1 MDLQLKLS
9 QQEKIGVGKISKYTK
24 SLTEFLSSLAEKAKD
39 ADAFFLTYI
48 NLTNLAVAFM
58 LLALSIR

>member
-24 SLTEFLSSLAEKAKD
+24 SLTEFLSGLAEKAKD
-39 ADAFFLTYI
+39 ADAFFLNVY
-48 NLTNLAVAFM
+48 
-58 LLALSIR
+58 